1 MKVIYVSSV
10 ISELKMNLIIK
21 NSKNK
26 PLQSIQKFHRLICEG
41 LVKNGIQVKTL
52 SSIPMSQKI
61 SSKFFWFDKK
71 ENRNGVEYTYI
82 PFINSK
88 IIRQI
93 FTFFGIV
100 LKVIRESFKEKKEK
114 VFICDILNT
123 TIATSTLILSRILK
137 FKCLAVVT
145 DLPRDIG
152 KGLNRK
158 INELLQSKYDGYIIL
173 TQAMNEVIN
182 KKKKPY
188 IIIEGIANE
197 KMKNIE
203 NKIEDKYKNKVCLY
217 AGGLYEKY
225 GVKTLIEAFLQIK
238 DDNIELHLY
247 GTGELEQEIK
257 SIEDKRIKFFGVVTN
272 EKVVQEELKATLL
285 INPRFTNQ
293 EYTKYSFPSKN
304 MEYMAS
310 GTPILT
316 TKLPGMPKEYY
327 DYIYTFEKED
337 VNGFKTK
344 LEEILSYDKETLAK
358 KGMVAKKFVMKE
370 KNNVV
375 QAKKI
380 IEFITKE
387 KKC

>member
-61 SSKFFWFDKK
+61 SSKLFWFDKK

-82 PFINSK
+82 PFINLK

-100 LKVIRESFKEKKEK
+100 LKVIKESFKEKKEK

-123 TIATSTLILSRILK
+123 TIATSTLILSKILK

-145 DLPRDIG
+145 DLPRDLG
-152 KGLNRK
+152 KGLNKK

-182 KKKKPY
+182 KKEKPY

-197 KMKNIE
+197 KMKDIKNR
-203 NKIEDKYKNKVCLY
+203 IEDKYKNKICLY

-225 GVKTLIEAFLQIK
+225 GIKTLIEAFLQIE

-257 SIEDKRIKFFGVVTN
+257 RLEDKRIKFFGVTTN

-344 LEEILSYDKETLAK
+344 LEEILSYDRETLSK
-358 KGMVAKKFVMKE
+358 KGMAAKEFVMKE

>member
-41 LVKNGIQVKTL
+41 IVKNGIQVKTL

-61 SSKFFWFDKK
+61 SSKLFWFDKK

-82 PFINSK
+82 PFINLK

-100 LKVIRESFKEKKEK
+100 LKVIKESFKEKKEK

-152 KGLNRK
+152 KGLNKK

-173 TQAMNEVIN
+173 TQAMDEVIN
-182 KKKKPY
+182 KKEKPH

-344 LEEILSYDKETLAK
+344 LEEILSYDRETLSK
-358 KGMVAKKFVMKE
+358 KGMAAKEFVMKE